1 MSNDIQNKIL
11 FSQVVELLQNARQ
24 QVLRTVNST
33 MVYTYFEIGRV
44 IVEEEQNGKDRAEYG
59 KHILK
64 GLSEELT
71 KEFGRGFSIRN
82 LEQIRKFYLTYSNSA
97 ALLRILEITDSSLL
111 STNSQNEKA
120 QTLSA
125 KFKNAIP
132 QTTYA
137 ELDYHQ
143 TLISFFKLTWS
154 HYSFLMRI
162 DDEKERRFY
171 EIESEKYNWSVRELK
186 RQYDSA
192 LYTRLD
198 LSRDKEGVLKL
209 SEQGQIIEK
218 PKDLIKDPYILEFL
232 GLPELH
238 QYSESELEEEIIN
251 KLENFL
257 LELGH
262 GFTFVARQKRIT
274 FDDKHFRIDL
284 VFYNRV
290 LKCFV
295 LIDLKIGEL
304 KHQDLGQMQMYVNY
318 YDREKRLEDEN
329 KTIGIVLYQNKS
341 DLVVEY
347 TLPEINEHIFASNY
361 KTILPSKEEFKRLI
375 EN

>member
-1 MSNDIQNKIL
+1 MSKNLQNTIL
-11 FSQVVELLQNARQ
+11 FQQVVELLQNARQ

-33 MVYTYFEIGRV
+33 MVYTYFEIGRM
-44 IVEEEQNGKDRAEYG
+44 IVEEEQSGKNRAEYG
-59 KHILK
+59 KQILK
-64 GLSEELT
+64 GLSQQLTNELG
-71 KEFGRGFSIRN
+71 KGYSLRN
-82 LEQIRKFYLTYSNSA
+82 LEQIRKFYLIYSNSA
-97 ALLRILEITDSSLL
+97 TVLRIFDIQKT
-111 STNSQNEKA
+111 

-125 KFKNAIP
+125 QLLDNIS
-132 QTTYA
+132 QTLYA
-137 ELDYHQ
+137 ELNAQ
-143 TLISFFKLTWS
+143 TLFSIFKLTWS

-192 LYTRLD
+192 LYARLA
-198 LSRDKEGVLKL
+198 LSRDKEGILKL

-218 PKDLIKDPYILEFL
+218 PKDIIKDPYILEFL

-238 QYSESELEEEIIN
+238 QYSETDLEEEIIN
-251 KLENFL
+251 KLEHFL

-274 FDDKHFRIDL
+274 FDDKQFRIDL
-284 VFYNRV
+284 VFYNRI
-290 LKCFV
+290 LKSFV

-318 YDREKRLEDEN
+318 YDREMRLEDEN
-329 KTIGIVLYQNKS
+329 KTIGIVLCQNKS

-347 TLPEINEHIFASNY
+347 TLPKNNEQIFASKY
-361 KTILPSKEEFKRLI
+361 KTVLPSREDLI
-375 EN
+375 KLISESK